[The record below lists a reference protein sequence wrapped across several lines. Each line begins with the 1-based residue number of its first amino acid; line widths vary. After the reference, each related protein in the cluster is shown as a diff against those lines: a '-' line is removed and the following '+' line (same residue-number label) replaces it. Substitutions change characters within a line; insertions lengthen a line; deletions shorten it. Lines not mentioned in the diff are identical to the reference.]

1 MGHGGA
7 FERLPVMFSSSDALD
22 VLCLQTKSTEFFQC
36 SVKFKCLTFRPGALS
51 DCVPMYLNQF
61 FFLVIRQRKSN
72 INIFFP
78 IIICFLQHLI
88 F

>member
-36 SVKFKCLTFRPGALS
+36 SVKFKCLTFRPGA
-51 DCVPMYLNQF
+51 
-61 FFLVIRQRKSN
+61 
-72 INIFFP
+72 
-78 IIICFLQHLI
+78 
-88 F
+88 